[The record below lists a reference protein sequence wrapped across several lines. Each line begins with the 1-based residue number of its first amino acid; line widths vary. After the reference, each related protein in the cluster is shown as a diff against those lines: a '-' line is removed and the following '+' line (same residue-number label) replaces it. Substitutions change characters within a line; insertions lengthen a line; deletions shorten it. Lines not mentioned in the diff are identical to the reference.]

1 MVQSVKL
8 FRSKTLLLSALLL
21 LTAAAP
27 PQPEMVF
34 KSRDHQKL
42 GKLIGDYYEA
52 KSEQSGIS
60 DAREKLEKAI
70 AKLMKKKDV
79 SFLSMVEDLEEA
91 LYFSREYKGSVP
103 KGRVTDESLENVFD
117 GMPEVEYAVHAPKS
131 YKASNGPFPMLLCF
145 TDAGESPADHIKKKW
160 LEGDLLGGV
169 ILAAC
174 KMPDDESVWGDIRGG
189 LGNAMQVLSSM
200 KRQYAIDGDQVFVAG
215 NGSSVPTAVKLAA
228 TFPDLFSGV
237 IGRAGDMDEI
247 APTNFRNVST
257 FFAGGGANCTTFEKA
272 AKDAEITNCTIKAD
286 ATEADIWK
294 WMQATRRNPHP
305 LDVTLAPIDDVG
317 RGAYWIT
324 IDRFDPAEEPTLR
337 ATIDRE
343 ANSITLVGSGIGGV
357 NLYFNDALI
366 NLDETIVVMANGVRH
381 ELVMTRRLDFALDW
395 CYEIGDRTRAYV
407 NSYSFDL
414 PEVTSEEG

>member
-52 KSEQSGIS
+52 KSEQSGIN
-60 DAREKLEKAI
+60 DARAKLEKAI

-79 SFLSMVEDLEEA
+79 PFLSMVEDLEEA

-117 GMPEVEYAVHAPKS
+117 MPEVEYAVHAPKN
-131 YKASNGPFPMLLCF
+131 YKASNGPFPLLLCF

-174 KMPDDESVWGDIRGG
+174 KLPDDKSVWGAIQGG

-200 KRQYAIDGDQVFVAG
+200 KRQYAIDGDQVFVVG
-215 NGSSVPTAVKLAA
+215 NGASVPTAVKLAA

-237 IGRAGDMDEI
+237 VGRAGDMDEI

-257 FFAGGGANCTTFEKA
+257 FFAGGGANCTAFEKA
-272 AKDAEITNCTIKAD
+272 AKEAEIANCTIKAD
-286 ATEADIWK
+286 ATEADIWE
-294 WMQATRRNPHP
+294 WIQATRRNPHP

-317 RGAYWIT
+317 RGAYWVT
-324 IDRFDPAEEPTLR
+324 IDRFDPAEEPTIR

-343 ANSITLVGSGIGGV
+343 TNTITLVGSGIGGV
-357 NLYFNDALI
+357 NLYFNDTLI
-366 NLDETIVVMANGVRH
+366 NLDEKIVVIANGVRH